1 MTCPTC
7 GSTYPNVRILADPNS
22 PDPMPCENDWHAVTG
37 QPCHQI
43 APDGPAPAEGSSEP
57 IEDFDPSTG
66 GLDPAEGDDDDE
78 PDDLAD
84 DAGEPDLGALP
95 PATDD
100 PREAAEGAVIDPSE
114 PAAEALPDDPF
125 GPEYTQ
131 GGASY
136 VE

>member
-1 MTCPTC
+1 MTDPT
-7 GSTYPNVRILADPNS
+7 PEDA
-22 PDPMPCENDWHAVTG
+22 AVTG
-37 QPCHQI
+37 PACQEI
-43 APDGPAPAEGSSEP
+43 AADGLAAAEGSSEP
-57 IEDFDPSTG
+57 VEDFDPLQAG
-66 GLDPAEGDDDDE
+66 QDPAEGDDDDE

-84 DAGEPDLGALP
+84 DAGEPDLGPLP